1 MQNKGAIFIVI
12 HRSTTDELNSM
23 IILANQLI
31 DYIPEEVKGDRY
43 YDTISEDTIF
53 EICSRNKDLK
63 QNILNKSKLQLDEYT
78 DTINVVGYMLLDHCK
93 KKVIYYYNSFMEKYK
108 GYEFDTNNVLDMI
121 LGKEAKQKF
130 TLWGL
135 KHRSD
140 GLHLLGFK
148 NKNNDIVAFNG
159 SCGDIK
165 FEQVKQVICVPIG
178 NAKLFVSDLDKKV
191 YCRSADKELFYIKE
205 IKHKYKNFGR
215 VA

>member
-1 MQNKGAIFIVI
+1 MQNEGAIFIVI
-12 HRSTTDELNSM
+12 HRSTTYELNSM
-23 IILANQLI
+23 IVLANQLI

-43 YDTISEDTIF
+43 YNTISEDTIF

-63 QNILNKSKLQLDEYT
+63 QNILNKSQLQLDEYT
-78 DTINVVGYMLLDHCK
+78 DTLNVIGYMLFDYCK
-93 KKVIYYYNSFMEKYK
+93 EKVIYYYNSFMEKYK
-108 GYEFDTNNVLDMI
+108 EYEFDADNVLDMI

-135 KHRSD
+135 KNRSD
-140 GLHLLGFK
+140 GFHLLGFK

-165 FEQVKQVICVPIG
+165 FEQVICVQIG

-191 YCRSADKELFYIKE
+191 YCRSADKEIFYIKE

>member
-12 HRSTTDELNSM
+12 HRATTYQLNSM
-23 IILANQLI
+23 VILANQLI

-43 YDTISEDTIF
+43 YDTISEDNIF
-53 EICSRNKDLK
+53 EICSRSTALK
-63 QNILNKSKLQLDEYT
+63 QNILNKSQLQLDEYT
-78 DTINVVGYMLLDHCK
+78 DTLNVIGYMLFDHCK
-93 KKVIYYYNSFMEKYK
+93 EKVIYYYNSFMEKYK
-108 GYEFDTNNVLDMI
+108 GYEFDADNVLDMM
-121 LGKEAKQKF
+121 LGKEVKQKF

-135 KHRSD
+135 KYRSD
-140 GLHLLGFK
+140 GFHLLEFK
-148 NKNNDIVAFNG
+148 SKNNDIVAFNG

-165 FEQVKQVICVPIG
+165 FEQVICVQIG

-191 YCRSADKELFYIKE
+191 YCRSADKEIFYIKE

>member
-12 HRSTTDELNSM
+12 HRATTYQLNSM
-23 IILANQLI
+23 VILANQLI
-31 DYIPEEVKGDRY
+31 DYVPEEVEGDRY
-43 YDTISEDTIF
+43 FDIISKDTIF
-53 EICSRNKDLK
+53 EICSRNTALK

-78 DTINVVGYMLLDHCK
+78 DTLNVVGYLLLDHCK

-108 GYEFDTNNVLDMI
+108 EYKFDVDNVLDMI
-121 LGKEAKQKF
+121 LGKEMKQKF

-135 KHRSD
+135 KYRSD
-140 GLHLLGFK
+140 GFHLLGFK

-165 FEQVKQVICVPIG
+165 FEQVFCVQIG

-191 YCRSADKELFYIKE
+191 YCRSADKELFYIKK

>member
-1 MQNKGAIFIVI
+1 MQNEGAIFIVI
-12 HRSTTDELNSM
+12 HRATTYQLNSM
-23 IILANQLI
+23 VILANQLI
-31 DYIPEEVKGDRY
+31 DYIPEEVKSDRY
-43 YDTISEDTIF
+43 YNTISEDTIF
-53 EICSRNKDLK
+53 EICSSNKDLK
-63 QNILNKSKLQLDEYT
+63 QNILNKSQLQLDEYT
-78 DTINVVGYMLLDHCK
+78 DTLNVIGYMLFDYCK
-93 KKVIYYYNSFMEKYK
+93 EKVIYYYNSFMEKYK
-108 GYEFDTNNVLDMI
+108 EYEFDADNVLDMI

-135 KHRSD
+135 KNRSD

-165 FEQVKQVICVPIG
+165 FEQVICVQIG
-178 NAKLFVSDLDKKV
+178 NAKLFVSDLDKKI
-191 YCRSADKELFYIKE
+191 YCRSADKELFYIKK